1 MKKGVKKSKKQSV
14 EAAEAVSAQDA
25 ADTESEEESFAEAD
39 ADESV
44 AVDLGDVDI
53 DDGDPEH
60 IEDAEQ
66 ELLAEMGDEKSSART
81 LAIRRALEERNE
93 RRRMA
98 EDLDYLDFD
107 D

>member
-44 AVDLGDVDI
+44 AVDLVTLDEG
-53 DDGDPEH
+53 
-60 IEDAEQ
+60 
-66 ELLAEMGDEKSSART
+66 LAGDEKYNP
-81 LAIRRALEERNE
+81 I
-93 RRRMA
+93 
-98 EDLDYLDFD
+98 DLTG
-107 D
+107 